1 MPHTIGV
8 ERVGHARVL
17 DNSGSLPYCRPQAI
31 VIGMLPPQPK
41 LNKAQLCLN
50 LNGQCGSDCFECPC
64 CTHVRAIICTKL
76 YPIVLRL
83 SLIM

>member
-17 DNSGSLPYCRPQAI
+17 DNSGSLPYCRPQAM
-31 VIGMLPPQPK
+31 VIGMLPPQPE

-50 LNGQCGSDCFECPC
+50 LNGQCGSDC
-64 CTHVRAIICTKL
+64 L
-76 YPIVLRL
+76 SVLAAHML
-83 SLIM
+83 EP